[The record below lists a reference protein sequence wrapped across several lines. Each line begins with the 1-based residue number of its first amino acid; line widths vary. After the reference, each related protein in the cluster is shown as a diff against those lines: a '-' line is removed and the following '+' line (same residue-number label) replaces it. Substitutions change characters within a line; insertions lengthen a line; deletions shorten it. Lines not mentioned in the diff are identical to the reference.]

1 MICCVKEYSIEE
13 VMEEQYKMSV
23 ETRILFTDLDGTLL
37 NDHKEVTSGNRRQLM
52 KLWHVDIRS

>member
-13 VMEEQYKMSV
+13 VMEGQYKMSV

-37 NDHKEVTSGNRRQLM
+37 NDHNCLIFIAAVNAET
-52 KLWHVDIRS
+52 

>member
-13 VMEEQYKMSV
+13 VMEGQYKMSV

-37 NDHKEVTSGNRRQLM
+37 NDHKEVTSGNQAAIDEALAC
-52 KLWHVDIRS
+52 